1 MTRTLGK
8 NSLGVEKTEDVAG
21 SKGRSVTINGICY
34 IVSNED
40 EVFVEKKLLFAI
52 LERGVRDFISSNPNL
67 NESAKKWM
75 LECDPSY
82 IFSFKNICSLLG
94 FDAETLYNRLLT
106 LRKTALSNRRTSREI
121 YKILDDLACESKK
134 KF

>member
-1 MTRTLGK
+1 MTRILRK
-8 NSLGVEKTEDVAG
+8 NAPRSEKTEGVSV
-21 SKGRSVTINGICY
+21 SKIRRVTINGICY

-52 LERGVRDFISSNPNL
+52 LERGIRDFISSNPNL

-75 LECDPSY
+75 LECDPGY

-106 LRKTALSNRRTSREI
+106 LRETALSNRRTSREI
-121 YKILDDLACESKK
+121 YRILDDLACESKK
-134 KF
+134 

>member
-1 MTRTLGK
+1 MTRIIRK
-8 NSLGVEKTEDVAG
+8 NAPRAEKTEVVSV
-21 SKGRSVTINGICY
+21 SKSRRVTINGICY

-52 LERGVRDFISSNPNL
+52 LERGIRDFISSNPNL

-75 LECDPSY
+75 LECDPGY

-94 FDAETLYNRLLT
+94 FDSETLYSRLLT
-106 LRKTALSNRRTSREI
+106 LRETALSNRRTSREI
-121 YKILDDLACESKK
+121 YRILDDLASESKK
-134 KF
+134 

>member
-1 MTRTLGK
+1 MTRILGK
-8 NSLGVEKTEDVAG
+8 NALRAEKTEDVSV
-21 SKGRSVTINGICY
+21 SKSRRVTINGFCF

-52 LERGVRDFISSNPNL
+52 LERGIRDFISSNPNL

-106 LRKTALSNRRTSREI
+106 LRETALSNRRTSREI

-134 KF
+134 